1 MFLDGNFPTTYF
13 GRMPWRFFCRT
24 AFALLLAVLSST
36 PSLAQ
41 QPATVGAAL
50 PLTGILADLA
60 ADYRKG
66 LVLWQEEVNAAGG
79 LLGRRVELKI
89 VDDAS
94 ESSAAGRL
102 YEQLIKDQADVLVG
116 PFGSAASLGAA
127 AAAERGR
134 RVLLNATGA
143 ARVVHRAS
151 YRYVFQLPAPLGSYG
166 RGALGVAREMG
177 LQKVLILA
185 REDPNSRESAMRA
198 REEAVAMGL
207 APGEIE
213 VHARGNLDFG
223 PQISRA
229 RAAGTDAWIAFGLL
243 QDAAEMTKS
252 FRKQGY
258 TPKLFVAQG
267 AAEPEFLD
275 RVGQDAEGAI
285 GISAYER
292 RAATRGNAA
301 FVTSFAKRWSS
312 EAGPAAAEGYAA
324 GKLLE
329 AAAARA
335 GTLEQEKLREALG
348 ALETHTVLGAYKVDR
363 NGVQQAAQP
372 LLLQVQRGRR
382 EIVWPAAL
390 ATAKLQPYLPWRDR
404 KPLK

>member
-1 MFLDGNFPTTYF
+1 
-13 GRMPWRFFCRT
+13 MPKRPSRPFRS
-24 AFALLLAVLSST
+24 AALALLLAILPST
-36 PSLAQ
+36 PSQAQ
-41 QPATVGAAL
+41 QQMTVGAAL

-60 ADYRKG
+60 ADFRKG

-79 LLGRRVELKI
+79 LLGRRVELQI

-102 YEQLIKDQADVLVG
+102 YEQLIRDKADVLVG

-134 RVLLNATGA
+134 RVLINATGA

-151 YRYVFQLPAPLGSYG
+151 YRYVFQVPAPLGSYG
-166 RGALGVAREMG
+166 TGALVLAREMG
-177 LQKVLILA
+177 LQKLVILA
-185 REDPNSRESAMRA
+185 REDPNSRESASRA
-198 REEAVAMGL
+198 REEALAAGL
-207 APGEIE
+207 VPGEVE
-213 VHARGNLDFG
+213 VHARGNQEFA
-223 PQISRA
+223 PQVSRA
-229 RAAGTDAWIAFGLL
+229 RAAGAQAWIAFGHA
-243 QDAAEMTKS
+243 QDAAEMVKS
-252 FRKQGY
+252 FRRLGY
-258 TPKLFVAQG
+258 APTLFVAQG
-267 AAEPEFLD
+267 AAEPDFIV

-285 GISAYER
+285 GISTYER
-292 RAATRGNAA
+292 RAATRGNAEFA
-301 FVTSFAKRWSS
+301 AAFAKKWSS

-324 GKLLE
+324 GKVLE

-348 ALETHTVLGAYKVDR
+348 AVELQTVLGGYKVDR
-363 NGVQQAAQP
+363 NGTQQAAQP

-390 ATAKLQPYLPWRDR
+390 ATAKLQPYLPWGSR
-404 KPLK
+404 KLLK